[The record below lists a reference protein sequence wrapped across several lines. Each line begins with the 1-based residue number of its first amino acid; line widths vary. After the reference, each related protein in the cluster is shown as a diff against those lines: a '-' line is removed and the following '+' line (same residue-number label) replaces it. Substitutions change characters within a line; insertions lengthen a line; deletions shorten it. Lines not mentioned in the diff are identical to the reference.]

1 MALSPT
7 PNSNSSP
14 SNQILSPPPPVPL
27 PQLTNSTSKKRKS
40 KKTVVDSQLI
50 PTDLTHQPQ
59 PLQQIPLPPSFS
71 SSPPRKRTKSPGVR
85 VVGGRIYDSENGKT
99 CHQCRQKTMDFV
111 VPCKTQR
118 EDKPCALKFC
128 HKCLLNRYG
137 EKAEEADK
145 VDDWKCPKCRD
156 ICNCSHCMKKR
167 GHQPTNIRVH
177 TAKASGF
184 RSVMEMMTVNGSE
197 NNSVTPTMLYL
208 TNKESSPDGNDDS
221 HLKPIVSP
229 SAGKKIRERKQIKLE
244 EGDDNA
250 CGGSNNN
257 GTQSKNWYLTHGNT
271 AEEEF
276 NERDYGGQEERKIRK
291 TKWKDLART
300 KINGKEQGGPKEDG
314 AQSEKLLET

>member
-7 PNSNSSP
+7 RNSNSNSSP
-14 SNQILSPPPPVPL
+14 SSNQILSSSL

-40 KKTVVDSQLI
+40 KKIILDSQLI
-50 PTDLTHQPQ
+50 STDLTHQPQ
-59 PLQQIPLPPSFS
+59 PLQQIPLPC
-71 SSPPRKRTKSPGVR
+71 SPPRKRTKSPGVR

-184 RSVMEMMTVNGSE
+184 RSVMEMMTVNGTE
-197 NNSVTPTMLYL
+197 NHNVTPNMLLL
-208 TNKESSPDGNDDS
+208 TNKESSSDGNDDS
-221 HLKPIVSP
+221 HPKPLTSP
-229 SAGKKIRERKQIKLE
+229 SAGKNVREIKLE
-244 EGDDNA
+244 EGDDNDD
-250 CGGSNNN
+250 
-257 GTQSKNWYLTHGNT
+257 GTQSKNWYLTHCT
-271 AEEEF
+271 TEEDEL
-276 NERDYGGQEERKIRK
+276 NGRSYGGQEERKIRR
-291 TKWKDLART
+291 TKWKDLARS
-300 KINGKEQGGPKEDG
+300 KSKVNAKEREGPKEDV
-314 AQSEKLLET
+314 AQSEKMLET